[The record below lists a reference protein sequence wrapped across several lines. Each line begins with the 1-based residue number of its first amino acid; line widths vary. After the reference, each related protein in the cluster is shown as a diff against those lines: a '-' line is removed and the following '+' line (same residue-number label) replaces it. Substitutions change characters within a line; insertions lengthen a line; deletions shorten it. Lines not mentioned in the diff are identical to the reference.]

1 MDSPFYADRQYCV
14 LLMMMTLGSMGMGVG
29 CVGWGWDAVWPLSW
43 VPEAVC
49 GVLPS
54 PGPELIWRLWIS
66 HQLSQHIRTDHS

>member
-1 MDSPFYADRQYCV
+1 MDSPFSADRQYCV

-54 PGPELIWRLWIS
+54 PGPELTEDIS
-66 HQLSQHIRTDHS
+66 PVVLAHQNRPRHTV